1 MRKITVPAAAAA
13 LALLCGVGGYAKV
26 GKTSAK
32 AENLTRLPDFT
43 EDFESYAVSGK
54 FVEQDD
60 ALTKKWDNNVFRGGE
75 PLGMDSH
82 IYEKAKIVYENG
94 TSGNKALHINNVSG
108 ADTFFYMGPADD
120 YRVKNFTVSFK
131 VKFLTEGLEVKTGD
145 DKRSWVGVSFR
156 KKSNSHYTGTNN
168 LMFTMQRY
176 AESTQVTGHAYA
188 VLGGGSPTDL
198 AGVGSLYGDKLSL
211 EKDVYSVPSASP
223 NEATPWIAYTLEVAE
238 SRYVL
243 KADNRIIA
251 NCSFSIP
258 NYDYFGYLSLN
269 CCTANILVDDF
280 AVLVKDETLPP
291 EILPL
296 TAPVVK
302 LDEAAKKITWDYV
315 DGASNYTVTVD
326 GKEKTIAANFY
337 SLDRLTAGKHR
348 ITVRALSD
356 DTFEA
361 TDSAESNEIVYTVAG
376 TSDKPTGS
384 ENSKGCKSTACAG
397 FPIACFAAAAIIG
410 IKRKNNRSAT
420 KSGKENG

>member
-1 MRKITVPAAAAA
+1 MRKIMVSAAAAA
-13 LALLCGVGGYAKV
+13 LAFLCGVGGYTRI
-26 GKTSAK
+26 GKTFAG
-32 AENLTRLPDFT
+32 AETSTKLPDFT
-43 EDFESYAVSGK
+43 EDFESYEVSGK
-54 FVEQDD
+54 FVEKDE

-94 TSGNKALHINNVSG
+94 TDGNKALHVDNTSG
-108 ADTFFYMGPADD
+108 ADTFFYMGPAGD
-120 YRVKNFTVSFK
+120 YRVKKFTLSFR
-131 VKFLTEGLEVKTGD
+131 VKFLTEGLENKTGD
-145 DKRSWVGVSFR
+145 DKRSWVGISFR

-198 AGVGSLYGDKLSL
+198 SGVGSLYGDKLSL
-211 EKDVYSVPSASP
+211 ERKVYSVPSAAAD
-223 NEATPWIAYTLEVAE
+223 EATPWIMYTLDVAE

-243 KADNRIIA
+243 KADGQTIA
-251 NCSFSIP
+251 DCTFSIP

-280 AVLVKDETLPP
+280 TVSVKDETLPP

-296 TAPVVK
+296 PAPVVK
-302 LDEAAKKITWDYV
+302 LDEAAKKITWDFV
-315 DGASNYTVTVD
+315 DGSGSYAVTVD
-326 GKEKTIAANFY
+326 GKEKTISTNSY
-337 SLDRLTAGKHR
+337 SLDRLTAGEHR

-361 TDSAESNEIVYTVAG
+361 KDSAESNEIVYTAG
-376 TSDKPTGS
+376 DSGEPEES
-384 ENSKGCKSTACAG
+384 EKKKGCKSAAG
-397 FPIACFAAAAIIG
+397 AEIPLACFSAMAVAG
-410 IKRKNNRSAT
+410 IKRKKNGPGSD
-420 KSGKENG
+420 KENR

>member
-1 MRKITVPAAAAA
+1 MARIRNEGAGVRQHADETAQQTQRSQRVQLVFHAVFLVAEPPAGTELNLARNAVALEVAQHGADDVIVLRIQAVENGLGQVARALFFGQQLGEILRDAGIVDGVEAHVRAVLLKHARIIVAHCADVILLRPAA
-13 LALLCGVGGYAKV
+13 
-26 GKTSAK
+26 
-32 AENLTRLPDFT
+32 RLVHARQLD
-43 EDFESYAVSGK
+43 E
-54 FVEQDD
+54 
-60 ALTKKWDNNVFRGGE
+60 
-75 PLGMDSH
+75 H
-82 IYEKAKIVYENG
+82 
-94 TSGNKALHINNVSG
+94 
-108 ADTFFYMGPADD
+108 
-120 YRVKNFTVSFK
+120 
-131 VKFLTEGLEVKTGD
+131 
-145 DKRSWVGVSFR
+145 VSFR

-211 EKDVYSVPSASP
+211 ERDVYSVPSASP

-280 AVLVKDETLPP
+280 AVSVKDETLPP

-302 LDEAAKKITWDYV
+302 LDEAAKKIAWDYV

-326 GKEKTIAANFY
+326 GKEKTISANFY
-337 SLDRLTAGKHR
+337 SLDRLTAGEHR

-361 TDSAESNEIVYTVAG
+361 SDSAESNEIVYTAAG
-376 TSDKPTGS
+376 TSGKPTGS
-384 ENSKGCKSTACAG
+384 ESGKGCKSAARAG
-397 FPIACFAAAAIIG
+397 IPIACFAAAAIIG
-410 IKRKNNRSAT
+410 IKRKNNRSGI

>member
-1 MRKITVPAAAAA
+1 MRKITVTAVAVA

-32 AENLTRLPDFT
+32 AESLTKLPDFT
-43 EDFESYAVSGK
+43 DDFESYDVSGK
-54 FVEQDD
+54 FVEKDD

-94 TSGNKALHINNVSG
+94 TNGNKALHINNTSG
-108 ADTFFYMGPADD
+108 ADTFFYMGPAGD

-131 VKFLTEGLEVKTGD
+131 VKFLTEGLENKMGD
-145 DKRSWVGVSFR
+145 DKRSWVGISFR
-156 KKSNSHYTGTNN
+156 KKSSSHYTGTNN

-176 AESTQVTGHAYA
+176 VESTQVTGHAYA
-188 VLGGGSPTDL
+188 ILGGGSPTDL
-198 AGVGSLYGDKLSL
+198 ASVGSLYGDKLSL
-211 EKDVYSVPSASP
+211 ERNVYSVPSAAA
-223 NEATPWIAYTLEVAE
+223 NEATPWITYTLEVAE

-243 KADNRIIA
+243 KANEQTIA
-251 NCSFSIP
+251 DCTFSIL

-269 CCTANILVDDF
+269 CCTSNILVDDF

-296 TAPVVK
+296 PAPVVT

-315 DGASNYTVTVD
+315 DGASNYTITVD
-326 GKEKTIAANFY
+326 GKEKTISANSY
-337 SLDRLTAGKHR
+337 SLDRLAAGEHH
-348 ITVRALSD
+348 ITVRAISD

-361 TDSAESNEIVYTVAG
+361 MDSAESNEIVYTVAG
-376 TSDKPTGS
+376 SS
-384 ENSKGCKSTACAG
+384 ENPTESGNNKGCKSAARAG
-397 FPIACFAAAAIIG
+397 IPLACFAAAAIIG
-410 IKRKNNRSAT
+410 IKRKNNRSGT

>member
-1 MRKITVPAAAAA
+1 MRKITVSAAAVA

-32 AENLTRLPDFT
+32 AETLTRLPDFT

-94 TSGNKALHINNVSG
+94 TSGNKALHINNISG
-108 ADTFFYMGPADD
+108 ADTFFYMGPAGD

-176 AESTQVTGHAYA
+176 AESTQVTGHACA

-198 AGVGSLYGDKLSL
+198 AGVGSLYGDKLSI
-211 EKDVYSVPSASP
+211 ERDAYSVPSASP

-243 KADNRIIA
+243 KANDRIIA
-251 NCSFSIP
+251 DCSFSIP

-280 AVLVKDETLPP
+280 AVSVKDETLPP